1 MSEQPKFC
9 GYSNCFRPYFKYR
22 GFMPCCEFH
31 YKNPKK
37 WPRDKDGNLIY
48 TGSVFRKASVNQIKK
63 EKASSKC
70 VSIWKPHTSISQEP
84 KEEVFYDCQGY
95 GPQKIVK
102 KSSVANGLTSEES
115 K

>member
-1 MSEQPKFC
+1 MRKTRSDKGIKRKVTFPELLDELKARDLI
-9 GYSNCFRPYFKYR
+9 SNDCY
-22 GFMPCCEFH
+22 
-31 YKNPKK
+31 NQ
-37 WPRDKDGNLIY
+37 L
-48 TGSVFRKASVNQIKK
+48 SVNQIKK

-102 KSSVANGLTSEES
+102 KSSVANEPIKEA
-115 K
+115 KP